1 MTTACT
7 NVPVFRAANGSERA
21 KDRFRWGITQLLSA
35 LNGVLATADECRS
48 AS

>member
-7 NVPVFRAANGSERA
+7 NVPDFRAANGSERP
-21 KDRFRWGITQLLSA
+21 KDRFPRGITQLLSA
-35 LNGVLATADECRS
+35 INGVLATAEECRS